1 MGITKNT
8 NLKLKFGIWE
18 RHTLPL
24 TEIIENSLQEASS
37 QNGAM
42 TLFLGIVKGVTPSGN
57 VKNLIL
63 EAYEDVI
70 LNSFQSIASKIKEEY
85 SVSDIRIHH
94 VVGDLSPGDL
104 IMAILVAGEKRN
116 DVINAMK
123 ETIEEV
129 KKEAPLW
136 KKETFLSGDSHW
148 VEYR

>member
-1 MGITKNT
+1 MDS

-18 RHTLPL
+18 KHTLPL
-24 TEIIENSLQEASS
+24 TEIIENSLQNNGSS
-37 QNGAM
+37 IGAL

-63 EAYEDVI
+63 EAYEEVI
-70 LNSFQSIASKIKEEY
+70 LNSFQSIASKIIEEY

-104 IMAILVAGEKRN
+104 IMVVLIAGEKRN
-116 DVINAMK
+116 EVIDAMK
-123 ETIEEV
+123 KTIEKV

-148 VEYR
+148 VEYL